1 MINYNALKDFPFRR
15 SSAILLRYSSRHGA
29 PGCTSCLLLRI
40 LDRGS
45 DIQIGDR
52 QRVLLDEF
60 APWLDLVAHQRE
72 DRLSASVTSLT
83 LTCKNERTKR
93 SAISPMFMVRLHFL
107 AVLFLTTV
115 RTVDRHRARN
125 QVFQSGPSSTM

>member
-1 MINYNALKDFPFRR
+1 MVRQDALHACSCVFWIAAQISRLATDSAFSWRNSRLGSTSSPISVKTGFPR
-15 SSAILLRYSSRHGA
+15 
-29 PGCTSCLLLRI
+29 
-40 LDRGS
+40 
-45 DIQIGDR
+45 QI
-52 QRVLLDEF
+52 
-60 APWLDLVAHQRE
+60 
-72 DRLSASVTSLT
+72 TSLT